1 MVNPRGAPLQLSN
14 HELKDTCHN
23 GLCVSWQADAPEP
36 TRLAQR
42 KGSSQSEL
50 WARSYGVLIGK
61 MIDFPEMRQ
70 SLKKIMPIYGTR
82 PEAIKVAPIIKA
94 LEASDVLEPV
104 VTVTGQ
110 HREMLDQ
117 VNELFEITPDYDL
130 NIIQPR
136 QTLNAVMAK
145 NIAGL
150 DEVLEK
156 VDPDAVVVQGDTT
169 TSTAGAIAAF
179 NRGIPVVHAEAG
191 LRSFNIFSPF
201 PEEANRK
208 ITTQLASL
216 HLAPTS
222 VSRDN
227 LLRETVTAD
236 DVYITGNTVI
246 DALYDVVDKKVP
258 FDDPALK
265 DVAADVEAG
274 KKVVLVTSHRREN
287 QGDAMRGVGRALARL
302 ADQHSDVLFVLPA
315 HKNPVVREAIL
326 PCIEDKSNVV
336 VTEPLAYGQFTHLI
350 SLANVVLTDSGGV
363 QEEAPGLGKPV
374 LVMRENTERPE
385 AVTAGTVRL
394 IGTAEDT
401 VYEEVT
407 TLLTNDDAY
416 NAMAAAV
423 NPYGDGKAGKRTVS
437 AIEAL
442 LGVGERMPEFDDGL
456 GN

>member
-1 MVNPRGAPLQLSN
+1 VS
-14 HELKDTCHN
+14 ELKT
-23 GLCVSWQADAPEP
+23 
-36 TRLAQR
+36 T
-42 KGSSQSEL
+42 
-50 WARSYGVLIGK
+50 VL
-61 MIDFPEMRQ
+61 FPNVRIA
-70 SLKKIMPIYGTR
+70 LKKIMPVYGTR
-82 PEAIKVAPIIKA
+82 PEAIKMAPIIKA
-94 LEASDVLEPV
+94 LAASDVLEPV

-117 VNELFEITPDYDL
+117 VNELFGIAPDHDL

-145 NIAGL
+145 NITGL
-150 DEVLEK
+150 DEILEQ
-156 VDPDAVVVQGDTT
+156 VAPDAVVVQGDTT

-227 LLRETVTAD
+227 LLREAVTPED
-236 DVYITGNTVI
+236 IYITGNTVI

-258 FDDPALK
+258 FEDKALK
-265 DVAADVEAG
+265 DVAAEAESG
-274 KKVVLVTSHRREN
+274 KKLVLVTTHRREN

-302 ADQHSDVLFVLPA
+302 ADEHSDVVFVLPA
-315 HKNPVVREAIL
+315 HKNPVVREAVL
-326 PCIEDKSNVV
+326 PFIEGKSNVV

-350 SLANVVLTDSGGV
+350 SLSTVVLTDSGGV

-394 IGTAEDT
+394 IGTDEER
-401 VYEEVT
+401 VYDEVT
-407 TLLTNDDAY
+407 TLLTDDAEY
-416 NAMAAAV
+416 DAMAAAV
-423 NPYGDGKAGKRTVS
+423 NPYGDGKAGVRTVS
-437 AIEAL
+437 AIAEL
-442 LGVGERMPEFDDGL
+442 LGVGERMVAFDDGL
-456 GN
+456 GNGR